1 MYHELEVK
9 RGTRARNYSRFSMI
23 LSARFQITTIRRLV
37 TNTNLDGLFYCVEK
51 NEELEGV
58 GIVPLSFFFFFNKVQ
73 ITLR

>member
-23 LSARFQITTIRRLV
+23 LSARFQITTIHRLV

-51 NEELEGV
+51 NEEGV
-58 GIVPLSFFFFFNKVQ
+58 GQNRPSIVFFFLTKYK
-73 ITLR
+73 